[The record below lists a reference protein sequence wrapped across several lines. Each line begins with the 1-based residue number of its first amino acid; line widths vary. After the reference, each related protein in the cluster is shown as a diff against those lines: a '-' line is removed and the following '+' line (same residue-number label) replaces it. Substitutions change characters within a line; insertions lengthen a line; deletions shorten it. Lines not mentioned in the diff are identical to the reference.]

1 MEAMQNGNNMKLPLL
16 ILFISYFF
24 LWLPVVFVVVTPL
37 SGTKGG
43 RSRHGCTG
51 DVLLAQI
58 LDSLEESR
66 RFHKRPRFP
75 SSASMNFL
83 SQLTPPPIIYNL
95 LTCEPG
101 DMSLSFSHNINSLN
115 SYTTVH
121 VSNNF
126 PVEDDRSQIL
136 AWFSPLDPKSRHKDI
151 QGRRV
156 ENIGE
161 WLLQTQEFRSWHA
174 GNGTGGT
181 GDAVLFCYGNPGV
194 GKTYIR

>member
-1 MEAMQNGNNMKLPLL
+1 MVVLLP
-16 ILFISYFF
+16 
-24 LWLPVVFVVVTPL
+24 
-37 SGTKGG
+37 GTEGG

-58 LDSLEESR
+58 PDSLEASR
-66 RFHKRPRFP
+66 RFHKRPHFP

-83 SQLTPPPIIYNL
+83 SQLTPPPIIHNL
-95 LTCEPG
+95 LTYEPG

-115 SYTTVH
+115 SYTAVN

-126 PVEDDRSQIL
+126 AVEDHRSQIL
-136 AWFSPLDPKSRHKDI
+136 AWFSPLDPKLRHKDI

-161 WLLQTQEFRSWHA
+161 WLLQTQEFRSWRA

-181 GDAVLFCYGNPGV
+181 GHAVLFCYGNPGV